1 LKNLLLGEKCCVVC
15 SLWFWDWSHKGKPVL
30 NGFLFQRHQ
39 LITNYLSLIW
49 FDNTNLVWHRYGTKT
64 KTENSEHNLELHT
77 VLRSKQAVLRL
88 DAFQP
93 NSDQSTFFGRLLGS
107 MSFTIIILLF
117 LQFFTTARRWI
128 AQILLFHFN

>member
-1 LKNLLLGEKCCVVC
+1 MKNLLLGEKCCVVC

-49 FDNTNLVWHRYGTKT
+49 FDNTNLLWHRYGTKT

-93 NSDQSTFFGRLLGS
+93 NSDQSTFFGLLGS
-107 MSFTIIILLF
+107 MSFTIIIFLLF